1 MPKASND
8 QQSPVIAVQKIFAAL
23 EPLDEETRRRVIV
36 SALSLLGMGTP
47 STEPLAPFR
56 QRMSTTQTGE
66 PTQKQ
71 VERRLSPVE
80 LFQEKQPATN
90 PQKIALFAYYRER
103 FEGKSR
109 FSRTDLKDYFA
120 KAKESPPA
128 NYDRDF
134 NSVVKQGWIHEDG
147 DESYL
152 TSKGLEAVEAGFGGK
167 AKPRGRAAAKR
178 LRRHKSATDK
188 SSSQKRR

>member
-8 QQSPVIAVQKIFAAL
+8 QLSPVIAVQKIFAAL
-23 EPLDEETRRRVIV
+23 EPLDEEARRRVIA
-36 SALSLLGMGTP
+36 SALSLLGMGP
-47 STEPLAPFR
+47 LSTEPLVPFR
-56 QRMSTTQTGE
+56 QRLSPPQTGE
-66 PTQKQ
+66 QIQKQ
-71 VERRLSPVE
+71 LERRLSPVE

-90 PQKIALFAYYRER
+90 PQKIALFAYYREQ

-147 DESYL
+147 EESYL

-178 LRRHKSATDK
+178 PRSHKNTPNKSYGGERR
-188 SSSQKRR
+188 